1 MLTSS
6 LARASLITSFKRLYN
21 LAMQYI
27 TKHTNNT
34 IKPKMTIPKIE
45 AINTSISHSKT
56 IKSLIQLD
64 KNIIAISAKIG
75 TYNN

>member
-1 MLTSS
+1 
-6 LARASLITSFKRLYN
+6 
-21 LAMQYI
+21 MQYI

-34 IKPKMTIPKIE
+34 MNPKMIIPKIE
-45 AINTSISHSKT
+45 AISISISHSKT

-64 KNIIAISAKIG
+64 KNIIAISANIG

>member
-1 MLTSS
+1 MASS
-6 LARASLITSFKRLYN
+6 FDIASLITSVKRLYN

-34 IKPKMTIPKIE
+34 MNPKMIIPKIE
-45 AINTSISHSKT
+45 AISISISHSKT

-64 KNIIAISAKIG
+64 KNIIAISANIG